1 MTDLS
6 KMKAEIINRDALK
19 TYFGKDFRNEI
30 KILDKGEITR
40 AVKIEG
46 VKISKGAKIKLKK
59 PVEV

>member
-1 MTDLS
+1 
-6 KMKAEIINRDALK
+6 MKAEIINRDALK